1 MACGNHHSVR
11 KIMLHHVEHDK
22 RCRRGFVDQVCLDLC
37 RCKYL
42 CRPLHGFFGEKSA
55 VISHND
61 ALFGHTL
68 ALHFVDQ
75 PLRQKLYICLCKI
88 VSNHG
93 SPAAGSKFDHINV
106 PFLFLCY
113 PITTLT
119 SCLLPCA
126 ITGIRS
132 TFSPS
137 RYNSCTP
144 FITPSGFST

>member
-1 MACGNHHSVR
+1 MKVFLVPPPA
-11 KIMLHHVEHDK
+11 
-22 RCRRGFVDQVCLDLC
+22 
-37 RCKYL
+37 
-42 CRPLHGFFGEKSA
+42 
-55 VISHND
+55 
-61 ALFGHTL
+61 L
-68 ALHFVDQ
+68 ALPAVKGGAVETLITHLMEENEIQQKLELVCVSLPDPDAEQAALRYRHTRLYYRPAQ